1 MSHGEAARNPGD
13 DGVTP
18 SRPDERPR
26 PQYGEY
32 APDGWTWQPP
42 SDDPYA
48 APAVPREPER
58 SGAGTGSDGRS
69 TTPAPAGGGSLAA
82 GSAARPADR
91 ILTIVL
97 LALAVI
103 GALNSVLSLQQL
115 APQVQLVYDQQGIG
129 DYTAPEWLPTLVL
142 VGTILQLALLGATIA
157 WSVSRVR
164 AGKLAFW
171 VPLAG
176 GAASVVIMMVLMSIV
191 FLNDPTFLSYLDELS
206 AVG

>member
-1 MSHGEAARNPGD
+1 MSHGEAARNPDD

-32 APDGWTWQPP
+32 APEGWTWQPP
-42 SDDPYA
+42 ADERTSDPAPQMATPTPAAASAPAA
-48 APAVPREPER
+48 AP
-58 SGAGTGSDGRS
+58 
-69 TTPAPAGGGSLAA
+69 
-82 GSAARPADR
+82 RPADR

-97 LALAVI
+97 LAVAVI

-129 DYTAPEWLPTLVL
+129 DYTPPTWLPTLVL
-142 VGTILQLALLGATIA
+142 VGTILQLALLGVTIA
-157 WSVSRVR
+157 WSIARVR

-176 GAASVVIMMVLMSIV
+176 GVASVIVMMVLMSIV
-191 FLNDPTFLSYLDELS
+191 FLNDPTFLSYLEELS
-206 AVG
+206 AVD

>member
-32 APDGWTWQPP
+32 APEGWTWQPP
-42 SDDPYA
+42 AGEHTSDPAPQLATPPPAAAQAA
-48 APAVPREPER
+48 AP
-58 SGAGTGSDGRS
+58 
-69 TTPAPAGGGSLAA
+69 
-82 GSAARPADR
+82 AARPADR
-91 ILTIVL
+91 IITIVL
-97 LALAVI
+97 LAVAVI

-115 APQVQLVYDQQGIG
+115 VPQVQIVYEQQGIG
-129 DYTAPEWLPTLVL
+129 EYTAPPWLPTLVTI
-142 VGTILQLALLGATIA
+142 GTILQLALLGVTIA
-157 WSVSRVR
+157 WSVARVR
-164 AGKLAFW
+164 AGRLAFW

-176 GAASVVIMMVLMSIV
+176 GVASVIVMMVLMSVV
-191 FLNDPTFLSYLDELS
+191 FLNDPAFLSYLDELS

>member
-1 MSHGEAARNPGD
+1 MSHGEAARDPGE

-32 APDGWTWQPP
+32 APEGWTWQPP
-42 SDDPYA
+42 TGERTSDPAPQMATPQPA
-48 APAVPREPER
+48 APART
-58 SGAGTGSDGRS
+58 A
-69 TTPAPAGGGSLAA
+69 AP
-82 GSAARPADR
+82 RPADR

-97 LALAVI
+97 LAVAVI

-115 APQVQLVYDQQGIG
+115 APQVQIVYDQQGIG
-129 DYTAPEWLPTLVL
+129 DYTPPIWLPTLVL
-142 VGTILQLALLGATIA
+142 VGTVLQLAVLGVTIA
-157 WSVSRVR
+157 WSIARVR

-176 GAASVVIMMVLMSIV
+176 GVASVVIMMVLMSIV